1 MKARPIPLPTVFCF
15 SVRGLA
21 LVLGLAGFVGGA
33 LAHHGWGSYDA
44 NRVLRFT
51 GRVAEVQWQNPHV
64 LIRLPAEGHQW
75 EVVLA
80 PISRMEARG
89 VRPEMLTTGA
99 EVGVEGYPSTRH
111 EHEMRAERIR
121 VAGQSFEMR

>member
-1 MKARPIPLPTVFCF
+1 MPTLRF
-15 SVRGLA
+15 SGALAIVGGLA
-21 LVLGLAGFVGGA
+21 LAAAVGGA
-33 LAHHGWGSYDA
+33 AAHHGWGSYDA

-64 LIRLPAEGHQW
+64 LIRLPAEGHTW

-80 PISRMEARG
+80 PIARMEARG
-89 VRPEMLTTGA
+89 VRPEMIAAGA

-111 EHEMRAERIR
+111 GHEMRAERIR
-121 VAGQSFEMR
+121 AAGKSFEMR

>member
-1 MKARPIPLPTVFCF
+1 MHAHPLRFPIDLRSPVA
-15 SVRGLA
+15 GLA
-21 LVLGLAGFVGGA
+21 MALGLTAFVGGA
-33 LAHHGWGSYDA
+33 AAHHGWGSYDA

-51 GRVAEVQWQNPHV
+51 GRVSAMQWQNPHV
-64 LIRLPAEGHQW
+64 LIRLPGEGHEW

-89 VRPEMLTTGA
+89 VQPEMISAGA

-111 EHEMRAERIR
+111 QHEMRAERIR
-121 VAGQSFEMR
+121 VANQTFEMR

>member
-1 MKARPIPLPTVFCF
+1 MTSRPIRLPAGLRF
-15 SVRGLA
+15 SARALALAAGLA
-21 LVLGLAGFVGGA
+21 ACVGGA

-64 LIRLPAEGHQW
+64 LIRLPAEGQQW

-89 VRPEMLTTGA
+89 VRPEMLAAGA
-99 EVGVEGYPSTRH
+99 EVGVEGYQSTRH
-111 EHEMRAERIR
+111 AHEMRAERIR
-121 VAGQSFEMR
+121 VAGKSFEMR

>member
-1 MKARPIPLPTVFCF
+1 MRARPIRCPAGLGR
-15 SVRGLA
+15 SVRAVVLA
-21 LVLGLAGFVGGA
+21 VGLAGSVGGA

-64 LIRLPAEGHQW
+64 MIRLPAEGHQW

-89 VRPEMLTTGA
+89 VQPEMLAVGA
-99 EVGVEGYPSTRH
+99 EVGVEGYQSTRH
-111 EHEMRAERIR
+111 QHEMRAERIR
-121 VAGQSFEMR
+121 VAGRSFEMR

>member
-1 MKARPIPLPTVFCF
+1 MMTSPIRCPAGLGL
-15 SVRGLA
+15 SVGT
-21 LVLGLAGFVGGA
+21 LVLVVGLAGFVGGA

-44 NRVLRFT
+44 NRVLRVT

-64 LIRLPAEGHQW
+64 LLRLPAEGHQW

-89 VRPEMLTTGA
+89 VRPEMLAAGA

-111 EHEMRAERIR
+111 QHEMRAERIR

>member
-1 MKARPIPLPTVFCF
+1 MRTRPIRLCAGLRF

-21 LVLGLAGFVGGA
+21 LAVGLAGFVGGA

-44 NRVLRFT
+44 SRVLRVT

-64 LIRLPAEGHQW
+64 QIRLPADGHQW

-89 VRPEMLTTGA
+89 VRPEMLAAGA
-99 EVGVEGYPSTRH
+99 EIGVEGYQSTRH
-111 EHEMRAERIR
+111 QHEMRAERIR